1 VTGVD
6 LDALT
11 ERQVAGEQRG
21 IELGGQLLGA
31 VLAEQVGAADV
42 EVEQG
47 VAGEQGEGLIAL
59 LAVAQQQR
67 DVLRRVAG
75 RVDDFQADLTE
86 LQHLAVGSLAQ
97 LETVVRRAATDDL
110 CAAAFGQ
117 RLGAGDEVGMDM
129 GFDGV
134 GDAQALLSGQV
145 EVDIDVAPRV
155 DHCGDRGLAV
165 AHQVGNLRQAV
176 SIDRLEDQH
185 GCTSVT
191 AEWLRMWNVDGWP
204 TFTRRSFANQ

>member
-6 LDALT
+6 FDALT

-47 VAGEQGEGLIAL
+47 VAGEQGERLIAL

-75 RVDDFQADLTE
+75 RVDDFQADLAE
-86 LQHLAVGSLAQ
+86 FQHLAIGSLAQ
-97 LETVVRRAATDDL
+97 LE
-110 CAAAFGQ
+110 
-117 RLGAGDEVGMDM
+117 
-129 GFDGV
+129 
-134 GDAQALLSGQV
+134 
-145 EVDIDVAPRV
+145 P
-155 DHCGDRGLAV
+155 
-165 AHQVGNLRQAV
+165 
-176 SIDRLEDQH
+176 
-185 GCTSVT
+185 
-191 AEWLRMWNVDGWP
+191 
-204 TFTRRSFANQ
+204 